1 MNNVKNRVE
10 LMKHSFNF
18 SFLLVFALLVS
29 IKTYSY
35 DFEVN
40 GIFYNY
46 DSYSQSAIVAP
57 DNANGTKYFG
67 EIVIPN
73 TVTYKGRTMSVTAIG
88 NSAFRNCRDLLSVLI
103 PSSVV
108 RIEAWAFRDCPNL
121 RFLSIPNSVNYIG
134 DYVFADSLVTLV
146 FEDGQ
151 ELLNIEKYTFNDYYP
166 KAFYLGRNCNQGYG
180 LGLTLA
186 NTLSIGK
193 DVTSL
198 PTPEAIPISS
208 SSPLSTRFLNTIYT
222 FSENPSAISGHFN
235 NKHYLNSTLYVPK
248 GTKDKYMA
256 AEGWK
261 NFFNIEELDINKM
274 WNGQGNPNADSQSKE
289 KCERPTINYANGKLS
304 FTCATEG
311 AICQSTITDA
321 DISSFS
327 GNEVQLT
334 ATYTVNVY
342 ATASNY
348 ENSDVVTATI
358 CWLDAEPKTKGM
370 TNSISTAKGNAILIQ
385 SYDGIISVSG
395 VEDGESV
402 SIYTTTGV
410 MVGKVKA
417 CGGHSSIAT
426 NIHSSEVAIVRIGN
440 NSIKIVMQ

>member
-1 MNNVKNRVE
+1 MNNVKNRIE

-261 NFFNIEELDINKM
+261 NFFNIEEVDINKM

-342 ATASNY
+342 ATKAGY
-348 ENSDVVTATI
+348 ENSSVATATL
-358 CWLDAEPKTKGM
+358 CWIDVEPKTEGI
-370 TNSISTAKGNAILIQ
+370 TNSVANISARALLVQTAGGTINVQGADDGDLINVY
-385 SYDGIISVSG
+385 SINGIKAGSAVSQNG
-395 VEDGESV
+395 V
-402 SIYTTTGV
+402 
-410 MVGKVKA
+410 A
-417 CGGHSSIAT
+417 
-426 NIHSSEVAIVRIGN
+426 NINTSLQPGTVAI
-440 NSIKIVMQ
+440 IKVGQKSVKVVVK

>member
-1 MNNVKNRVE
+1 
-10 LMKHSFNF
+10 MKQLFKFTSVV
-18 SFLLVFALLVS
+18 VFALIVNVPVFA
-29 IKTYSY
+29 Y

-46 DSYSQSAIVAP
+46 DPYSQSAIVAP
-57 DNANGTKYFG
+57 DDANGTKYFG
-67 EIVIPN
+67 EMVIPN
-73 TVTYKGRTMSVTAIG
+73 TVTYKDRTMAVTAIG

-208 SSPLSTRFLNTIYT
+208 SSPLSTRFLNTIYS

-261 NFFNIEELDINKM
+261 NFFNIVEMDINKM
-274 WNGQGNPNADSQSKE
+274 WNGKGDPYGNSQE
-289 KCERPTINYANGKLS
+289 NNKCEKPTISYANGKLTFS
-304 FTCATEG
+304 SATPN
-311 AICQSTITDA
+311 AICQSTITDT

-334 ATYTVNVY
+334 ATYTVSVY
-342 ATASNY
+342 ATASGY
-348 ENSDVVTATI
+348 ENSDIATATL
-358 CWLDAEPKTKGM
+358 CWLDTEPKTEGM
-370 TNSISTAKGNAILIQ
+370 TNDIATVRGNAIMIQ
-385 SYDGIISVSG
+385 SYDGVVNVSG
-395 VEDGESV
+395 VEDGMNISV
-402 SIYTTTGV
+402 YSTSGILSGAST
-410 MVGKVKA
+410 A
-417 CGGHSSIAT
+417 HGGHSSIVT
-426 NIHSSEVAIVRIGN
+426 NIRSGEVAIVRIGN
-440 NSIKIVMQ
+440 NSVKIVMQ

>member
-1 MNNVKNRVE
+1 
-10 LMKHSFNF
+10 MKHSFNF

-261 NFFNIEELDINKM
+261 NFFNIEEVDINKM

-342 ATASNY
+342 ATKAGY
-348 ENSDVVTATI
+348 ENSSVATATL
-358 CWLDAEPKTKGM
+358 CWIDVEPKTEGI
-370 TNSISTAKGNAILIQ
+370 TNSVANISARALLVQTAGGTINVQGADDGDLINVY
-385 SYDGIISVSG
+385 SINGIKAGSAVSQNG
-395 VEDGESV
+395 V
-402 SIYTTTGV
+402 
-410 MVGKVKA
+410 A
-417 CGGHSSIAT
+417 
-426 NIHSSEVAIVRIGN
+426 NINTSLQPGTVAI
-440 NSIKIVMQ
+440 IKVGQKSVKVVVK